1 MSSLLVCSLALVTNL
16 AVPTSKA
23 PPPASENGI
32 TTSAPIRDPN
42 TPPPSTYDQTPRFP
56 ADGVVPDREPFGLA
70 QWARTIF
77 ALVVV
82 LSLIY
87 LSKFAL
93 ARLTGLR
100 SGGLENNL
108 SVIERVQ
115 LDPKHALFI
124 VDIKDSGRVLLGG
137 GNGDLRLLANLD
149 DRATSPASPP
159 GSGTLAQPSAPANES
174 TTPGEYQS

>member
-1 MSSLLVCSLALVTNL
+1 MPGLLVCALALVTGL
-16 AVPTSKA
+16 PAPSSQEV
-23 PPPASENGI
+23 PPPAANGVG
-32 TTSAPIRDPN
+32 TSTPQRDPN
-42 TPPPSTYDQTPRFP
+42 TPPPSTYDQAPRVP
-56 ADGVVPDREPFGLA
+56 LDGIVPDREPFGLA

-124 VDIKDSGRVLLGG
+124 VDIKGSGRVLLGG

-149 DRATSPASPP
+149 DRAASAVPP
-159 GSGTLAQPSAPANES
+159 PRSGTLAQQTTPANES